1 MAETTWIAFFRGINV
16 GGNNPLPMKTL
27 PALLE
32 KCGCADAKTYIQ
44 SGNVVF
50 RSSLRSAAKLEDAIA
65 KAVHAKHGHQ
75 PRVVILSAQ
84 ELARAVKRNPY
95 PQAEKEPTSLH
106 LFFLGGKPQ
115 KGGLAELAALRAN
128 GEEIVLDGS
137 VFYLHAPKGVG
148 KSKLAASVERALG
161 VETTARNWRTCTKV
175 LEMAEALG

>member
-1 MAETTWIAFFRGINV
+1 MAKTTWIAFFRGINV

-32 KCGCADAKTYIQ
+32 TCGCTEAKTYIQ

-50 RSSLRSAAKLEDAIA
+50 RSSVTNATKLEGTIA

-75 PRVVILSAQ
+75 PRVMVLSSK

-95 PQAEKEPTSLH
+95 PQADQEPKSLH

-115 KGGLAELAALRAN
+115 KAGLAKLAVLRAD
-128 GEEIVLDGS
+128 GEEFVLDGS
-137 VFYLHAPKGVG
+137 VFYLHAPQGVG
-148 KSKLAASVERALG
+148 KSKLAVAVDRALG
-161 VETTARNWRTCTKV
+161 VETTARNWRTCQKV
-175 LEMAEALG
+175 LEMAEAFG